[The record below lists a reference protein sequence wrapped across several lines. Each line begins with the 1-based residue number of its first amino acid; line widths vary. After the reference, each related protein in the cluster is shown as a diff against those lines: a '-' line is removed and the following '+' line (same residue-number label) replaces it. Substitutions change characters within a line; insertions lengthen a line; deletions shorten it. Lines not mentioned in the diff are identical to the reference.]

1 MGVRMKIIKLML
13 CAIAVSAL
21 LSGCG
26 SSGQAQMTSEKFKD
40 MYAMLVKLD
49 ELKKKNIITEE
60 ELKRISAQPLSPQ
73 SQPKL

>member
-13 CAIAVSAL
+13 CAIAVSGL
-21 LSGCG
+21 LIGCG

-40 MYAMLVKLD
+40 MYAMLAKLD

-60 ELKRISAQPLSPQ
+60 EFQMQKK
-73 SQPKL
+73 KLLGDDKAP